1 MYIYNVTQCNVIV
14 NEHLVQ
20 QYGMVRYSMV
30 CIWLYVCIYIY
41 NYIICMGTYTL
52 WIYIIDLYCHTYYI
66 IVRLWLYLDTYIVDP
81 KRIACKLMNLRKMTN
96 VNSRTIKSSELQL
109 ELHMS
114 QLITIHPIHIHYIIG
129 TFHYNV
135 TSPSI
140 NHLSCDSWGPWALLC
155 HQTWIAG
162 KMMALPSGYLT

>member
-30 CIWLYVCIYIY
+30 CIWLYVCMYIYIY

-114 QLITIHPIHIHYIIG
+114 QLITIHPFISTISLERFII
-129 TFHYNV
+129 TLHPL
-135 TSPSI
+135 PSI
-140 NHLSCDSWGPWALLC
+140 ISLVTPEVHGLSCVIKHG
-155 HQTWIAG
+155 
-162 KMMALPSGYLT
+162 